1 MWQVLV
7 IIMIFAVLGKPETLK
22 EPFQNIAKSP
32 EIHPA
37 TKRRTKTAKEDEDK
51 DKDKGVHVTSNYVS
65 RDFVTLE
72 DEFKNP
78 LMNCPQNYEIVNQDI
93 LDMQQLSENAFGYT
107 KNDYLDRT
115 RFVDTKT
122 LKEPLPINPDFFMS

>member
-7 IIMIFAVLGKPETLK
+7 IILIFAVLGKPGILK
-22 EPFQNIAKSP
+22 EPFQNTP

-37 TKRRTKTAKEDEDK
+37 TKRHAKEDNQTK
-51 DKDKGVHVTSNYVS
+51 DKEVHVTSNYVS
-65 RDFVTLE
+65 RNFVKLE

-78 LMNCPQNYEIVNQDI
+78 LMNCPQNYEIVNQNI

-122 LKEPLPINPDFFMS
+122 LKEPLPVNPDFFMS

>member
-7 IIMIFAVLGKPETLK
+7 IILIFAVLGKPETLK

-37 TKRRTKTAKEDEDK
+37 TKRPAKRHAKEDE

-78 LMNCPQNYEIVNQDI
+78 LMNCPQNYEIVNQNI
-93 LDMQQLSENAFGYT
+93 LETQQLSENAFGYT

-122 LKEPLPINPDFFMS
+122 IKEPLPVNPDFFMS

>member
-7 IIMIFAVLGKPETLK
+7 IILIFAVLGKPDKIK
-22 EPFQNIAKSP
+22 EPFQNIVKTP

-37 TKRRTKTAKEDEDK
+37 TKRRTKTDKEDK
-51 DKDKGVHVTSNYVS
+51 DKEVHVTSNYVS
-65 RDFVTLE
+65 RDFVELE

-93 LDMQQLSENAFGYT
+93 LETQQLSENAFGYT

-122 LKEPLPINPDFFMS
+122 IKEPLPVNPDFFMS

>member
-1 MWQVLV
+1 MWQILV
-7 IIMIFAVLGKPETLK
+7 IIMLFAVLGKPETLK
-22 EPFQNIAKSP
+22 EPFQNIVKNP

-37 TKRRTKTAKEDEDK
+37 TKRPTKTDKK
-51 DKDKGVHVTSNYVS
+51 DKKTKEVHVTSNYVS
-65 RDFVTLE
+65 RDFVDLQ